1 MMRLPCWSMLSEGKL
16 EFAEGMASAIYSGWQ
31 KSRA

>member
-1 MMRLPCWSMLSEGKL
+1 MLSEGKL